1 MHNDETNAPCDA
13 QPEALTALARVVEDA
28 AERAATAAIERQA
41 GYVAALERRLA
52 AALEG
57 AERAQRMSDVGADLM
72 HALRAA
78 NEAQQ
83 IAAADCVV
91 VGSCRIDQD
100 GEPRQIGIRL
110 THGQDYTVDSQALAS
125 VRRGRYT
132 ALLLLY
138 RKGDA

>member
-1 MHNDETNAPCDA
+1 MHNDKTNALCDA

-52 AALEG
+52 AAREG
-57 AERAQRMSDVGADLM
+57 AERAQRISDVGADRM

-83 IAAADCVV
+83 IAGEDV
-91 VGSCRIDQD
+91 VGVSTLLVEENSEIKR
-100 GEPRQIGIRL
+100 
-110 THGQDYTVDSQALAS
+110 VDLQCGRHSYQAEMRSLAPLKK
-125 VRRGRYT
+125 GHYA

-138 RKGDA
+138 RKGDV